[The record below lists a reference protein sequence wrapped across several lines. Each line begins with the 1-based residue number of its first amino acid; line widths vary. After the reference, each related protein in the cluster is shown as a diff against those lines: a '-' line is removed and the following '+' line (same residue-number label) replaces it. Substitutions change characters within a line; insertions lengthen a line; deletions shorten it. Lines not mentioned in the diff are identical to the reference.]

1 MKKKLAIMLITA
13 MTTVSLSACSVAKNL
28 MSNYLPGDEESEEVT
43 AEIPDE
49 TEESTEEESS
59 EEESSEEKV
68 FSSGASFGTE
78 FDETDFNYE
87 YLYSETLMTDSKE
100 NPDTGKMESQKLQIM
115 IPRGDYNT
123 VNRDYAYGEKLGV
136 RVRVEL
142 DPYIQY
148 HQEDYT
154 LKENLQKYL
163 DGQYDQF
170 SSVDYKQVT
179 ISDIE
184 GDENMVTATVDYL
197 KYDKYD
203 DEYIVYQVV
212 YQFYDFGS
220 DKLALVIVTID
231 ADDTTGKTPSLLAE
245 VNDFYGTDIEW
256 DADAAE
262 AKKEAFLN
270 SNDGDIV
277 QVSTGW
283 IIFDLPKGWSKDWK
297 NNNDYSRDMYAP
309 DGNMVKS
316 GCYISVGRDYQ
327 GYGNDM
333 DISTIAGNEKALDA
347 LKKSL
352 AASVGVDENDFTI
365 SDYGMTVLGQT
376 IEFSYTIVIE
386 DISYEEHCWLASDK
400 SYLYMIV
407 AGQIGDGTE
416 DAIAIAQDILENG
429 RVKGAEM

>member
-1 MKKKLAIMLITA
+1 MKKKLAIMLIMA
-13 MTTVSLSACSVAKNL
+13 MTTASFSACALTKNL
-28 MSNYLPGDEESEEVT
+28 MSNYLSGDKESEEVT
-43 AEIPDE
+43 AEIPEE
-49 TEESTEEESS
+49 TEESSEEESS

-78 FDETDFNYE
+78 FDESDFNYE

-100 NPDTGKMESQKLQIM
+100 NPETGKMESQKLQIM
-115 IPRGDYNT
+115 IPQGDYNT
-123 VNRDYAYGEKLGV
+123 VNRGYAYGEKLGV

-142 DPYIQY
+142 EPYMQY

-184 GDENMVTATVDYL
+184 GDEEMVSATVDYL

-203 DEYIVYQVV
+203 DEYTVCQVV
-212 YQFYDFGS
+212 YQYYDFGS
-220 DKLALVIVTID
+220 DKSALVIVTID
-231 ADDTTGKTPSLLAE
+231 ADNTTGKTPSLLAE
-245 VNDFYGTDIEW
+245 VNDFYGMDIEW

-270 SNDGDIV
+270 SNDGEIV

-297 NNNDYSRDMYAP
+297 NNDD
-309 DGNMVKS
+309 
-316 GCYISVGRDYQ
+316 
-327 GYGNDM
+327 
-333 DISTIAGNEKALDA
+333 
-347 LKKSL
+347 
-352 AASVGVDENDFTI
+352 
-365 SDYGMTVLGQT
+365 
-376 IEFSYTIVIE
+376 
-386 DISYEEHCWLASDK
+386 
-400 SYLYMIV
+400 
-407 AGQIGDGTE
+407 
-416 DAIAIAQDILENG
+416 
-429 RVKGAEM
+429 